1 LRRLFPDDEA
11 ELIIDDLNEE
21 YREIRVPLLGA
32 RRARRWYRGQVL
44 RSLLHRLGDRPRQGR
59 LSSSHGATDPQ
70 PPQDE
75 TTHTRITR
83 NREGLMST
91 FLQDV
96 RYGIRT
102 LLQSPTFSVLTVLT
116 LALAIGVNTAIFS
129 MINVLLLRPLPIGDP
144 ETAGFI
150 YSSNPQRSVEQA
162 YVSEADFLDFRRE
175 LRSFSELAGVNRG
188 RTLVMTGHEDPVR
201 INAWEAT
208 ANTFDLWGVE
218 PLMGRTF
225 QLGEDQIGAERV
237 ALMSHG
243 TWERRFGSDP
253 NILGRTLRLDGFE
266 TTIIG
271 LLPPEMEFGSL
282 AEAELWLPLRI
293 DPAGAR
299 RDGRYVWTSGRL
311 APGVTLE
318 QAREEISA
326 MSVRLEQEYP
336 DTNTGWVYRGNSM
349 KQALATDQVWTI
361 FYLLGL
367 TVTFVMLIAC
377 SNVATMMLA
386 RASARTKEIAVRAA
400 LGAGRVRILRQFLTE
415 SLMLSICAGVLG
427 LIVARASLAGM
438 VWMVGDNSGTNFFEL
453 LVIDRNVLAFTLA
466 VSALA
471 PLLFGFLPALRASR
485 TDLSE
490 TLKDSTRGSSGAT
503 GLRGRRFLVAT
514 QVALALSLMVV
525 AGLLID
531 DMIENRTMQ
540 LGFEPSGVLTMRID
554 LAEGTYPEERQWNA
568 FWRDV
573 RLRAEAVPA
582 VERAAWLARRPL
594 IEGAP
599 RRDFLVEGQAVP
611 PEERSNWTDVVVVSP
626 GYFEVMQFPLLQG
639 RDLAESDVA
648 DGVAVAVINREF
660 AERYWPDRNPLGER
674 VRFGGIDSD
683 EPWLEVVGVVGN
695 LATGDPDNPAVPI
708 AYLPLEQ
715 NPRQGMSLVARTQG
729 EPLDAVA
736 ALRQQIREVD
746 PDQPVGDVRTVEQ
759 VLLDGMAVYGTM
771 ISIFVSFALFALVMA
786 STGIYGVIS
795 FSVAQ
800 RTQEIGIRMAL
811 GAESRDVLQMV
822 ARQSLWFISIGA
834 AVGTVGALLLG
845 RALASAV
852 VGLNATDPV
861 ALGGVIVVL
870 GIAALL
876 ATLIPARRAV
886 RIDPVTALRS
896 E

>member
-1 LRRLFPDDEA
+1 
-11 ELIIDDLNEE
+11 
-21 YREIRVPLLGA
+21 
-32 RRARRWYRGQVL
+32 
-44 RSLLHRLGDRPRQGR
+44 
-59 LSSSHGATDPQ
+59 
-70 PPQDE
+70 
-75 TTHTRITR
+75 
-83 NREGLMST
+83 MST
-91 FLQDV
+91 FFQDV

-102 LLQSPTFSVLTVLT
+102 LVQSPTFSVLTVLT

-129 MINVLLLRPLPIGDP
+129 MINVLLLRPLPITD
-144 ETAGFI
+144 TDTVAFI
-150 YSSNPQRSVEQA
+150 YSTNPQRSVERA

-175 LRSFSELAGVNRG
+175 LSSFSGLAGVNRG
-188 RTLVMTGHEDPVR
+188 TTLVMTGHEEPVR

-218 PLMGRTF
+218 PVMGRTF
-225 QLGEDQIGAERV
+225 QAGEDQVGAERV
-237 ALMSHG
+237 ALLSYG

-253 NILGRTLRLDGFE
+253 EILGRTLRLDGYE

-293 DPAGAR
+293 DSAEAE

-318 QAREEISA
+318 QAREEVSA
-326 MSVRLEQEYP
+326 MSTRLAEEYP
-336 DTNTGWVYRGNSM
+336 ATNTGWIYQGNSM

-386 RASARTKEIAVRAA
+386 RASSRTKEIAVRAA

-415 SLMLSICAGVLG
+415 SLMLSACAGVLG
-427 LIVARASLAGM
+427 LIVARASLAGL
-438 VWMVGDNSGTNFFEL
+438 VWMVGENSGTNFFEM

-471 PLLFGFLPALRASR
+471 PLLFGFLPALRAAR

-490 TLKDSTRGSSGAT
+490 TLKDSTRGSSGAS

-531 DMIENRTMQ
+531 DMIENRTME

-554 LAEGTYPEERQWNA
+554 LAEGKYPEERQWNV
-568 FWRDV
+568 FFDDV
-573 RLRAEAVPA
+573 LRRAKGVPA

-594 IEGAP
+594 IEGTP
-599 RRDFLVEGQAVP
+599 RRELLIEGQPVP
-611 PEERSNWTDVVVVSP
+611 PEEQPNWTDVVVVSP
-626 GYFEVMQFPLLQG
+626 GYFDVMQFPLLQG
-639 RDLAESDVA
+639 RDLAESDIA
-648 DGVAVAVINREF
+648 DGVPVAVVNREF
-660 AERYWPDRNPLGER
+660 AERFWPEQEPLSRR
-674 VRFGGIDSD
+674 VRLGGIDSE

-715 NPRQGMSLVARTQG
+715 NPRQGMSLVTRTRG

-736 ALRQQIREVD
+736 ALRQQISEVD

-759 VLLDGMAVYGTM
+759 VLLDGMAVYDTL
-771 ISIFVSFALFALVMA
+771 ITIFVSFAAFALVMA

-811 GAESRDVLQMV
+811 GAESSDVLHLIV
-822 ARQSLWFISIGA
+822 RQSLWLIGIGA
-834 AVGTVGALLLG
+834 AVGTIGALALG

-861 ALGGVIVVL
+861 ALGGVVIVL
-870 GIAALL
+870 GLAALI